1 MPHIYIY
8 IYICMTYVY
17 IYIISHE
24 LRTYLSFSERSLVSR
39 WRQADAQRLPH
50 GFARGLE
57 GVFEKWLMCVC
68 VFVFLNA
75 CTYILCSK

>member
-1 MPHIYIY
+1 MYIY
-8 IYICMTYVY
+8 IYMYDICIY

-24 LRTYLSFSERSLVSR
+24 LRTYLSFSGLSLISR

-57 GVFEKWLMCVC
+57 GVC
-68 VFVFLNA
+68 VFLNA
-75 CTYILCSK
+75 CTYILNNVPNR